1 MKTPSTAATA
11 NHTRMKPGDRL
22 DHQESMDLK
31 RETPTNGSTRADT
44 TDTTART
51 WRTTGARDVG
61 ATSQSEM
68 PNAKRTIKATQRPVL
83 DCQRDTKETILAGE
97 TRPST
102 PMPAMKIE
110 TTETIST
117 TICLHLHCQTSI
129 VSGTYQPPAVV
140 IHYVSYPF
148 IVFVDDGSHP
158 EFVSSRKKPYKAFHT
173 HQANRAL
180 CIFSRKILSFQRP

>member
-1 MKTPSTAATA
+1 MKTPNTTATA

-22 DHQESMDLK
+22 NHQERMDLK
-31 RETPTNGSTRADT
+31 RETPINGSTRADT

-51 WRTTGARDVG
+51 CRKTGARDVG

-102 PMPAMKIE
+102 PMPATKIE

-117 TICLHLHCQTSI
+117 AICLHLHCQTSI
-129 VSGTYQPPAVV
+129 VSRA
-140 IHYVSYPF
+140 I
-148 IVFVDDGSHP
+148 
-158 EFVSSRKKPYKAFHT
+158 SRPL
-173 HQANRAL
+173 Q
-180 CIFSRKILSFQRP
+180 